1 MAWVGQ
7 LPLRTPWL
15 ATALVLYVVMVVV
28 AVAGYTPALKRQMV
42 VLDRSGVSSPEYQAA
57 AARAQR
63 LGALLGVVV
72 VAIVFLMVVKPA
84 LWG

>member
-1 MAWVGQ
+1 
-7 LPLRTPWL
+7 
-15 ATALVLYVVMVVV
+15 
-28 AVAGYTPALKRQMV
+28 
-42 VLDRSGVSSPEYQAA
+42 VSSPEYQAA